1 MRLIFVLSVLPLL
14 PLSISTHLIQPPAF
28 SLSTDK
34 KHFRSIFIPLFE
46 GWQRSTT
53 RTDQVGGNKISNF
66 NWSFANFQRSNTMTP
81 KEAAL
86 AGRGGL
92 TRFKRVHLLSKNVYD
107 LHKVE
112 AASLLELK
120 MLLIAMHWSTGRQPC
135 WRWRWRGGCACPAP
149 PSSTSWPGKTWA
161 KGWSFVFNFFLP
173 NFKIVFVWKT
183 WFGVKSMLF
192 RMLQE
197 GESRE
202 HQAVLSQQSTFK
214 ERLILW

>member
-92 TRFKRVHLLSKNVYD
+92 TRFKWVHLLSKNVYD

-112 AASLLELK
+112 AASLIGIEN
-120 MLLIAMHWSTGRQPC
+120 
-135 WRWRWRGGCACPAP
+135 AP
-149 PSSTSWPGKTWA
+149 HCNALVNRSSTLLEMEVKRRVCLPCTTQLDLMTRQDLSKRM
-161 KGWSFVFNFFLP
+161 KLRIQFF
-173 NFKIVFVWKT
+173 
-183 WFGVKSMLF
+183 S
-192 RMLQE
+192 
-197 GESRE
+197 S
-202 HQAVLSQQSTFK
+202 
-214 ERLILW
+214 